1 MTESLIRYINHVD
14 AVYQDKFVEIFSLSL
29 ESLYR
34 SAKMNR
40 IYKGIDSVNSMD
52 YLEQTRILL
61 DFERIN
67 KEVVE
72 KKSPIKFLCM
82 SSLDGDELLLGHGV
96 RQPIILEGKIVGIFS
111 MITPAKIF
119 SFDFSLKNYVGHVPH
134 TKLECEH
141 NLTDIEE
148 QILFLSSYG
157 FTQGEIYEILKLDK
171 NMSIHINS
179 IDNVKYYYFAIL
191 KKFGLDSL
199 DLVIESIA
207 SLKSRQFM
215 PKSLFKTNKV
225 ITVN

>member
-1 MTESLIRYINHVD
+1 MAESLIKYINYIETI
-14 AVYQDKFVEIFSLSL
+14 YQDKFVEIFSLSL
-29 ESLYR
+29 ESIYR
-34 SAKMNR
+34 SVKMNKMYEGLKL
-40 IYKGIDSVNSMD
+40 INNKD
-52 YLEQTRILL
+52 YLEPSKILL
-61 DFERIN
+61 DFDQIN
-67 KEVVE
+67 QSVVE
-72 KKSPIKFLCM
+72 KKSPVKFLCI
-82 SSLDGDELLLGHGV
+82 SSLNNDEILLGHGV

-119 SFDFSLKNYVGHVPH
+119 SFDFSLKNYVSHVPH
-134 TKLECEH
+134 TKLECKH

-207 SLKSRQFM
+207 SLKSRQFI